1 MADHLCRH
9 DQTASEDGVM
19 IVAIIIGSAIA
30 WLVSEIVNA
39 PLGWE
44 DSETGF
50 HYGEPPET
58 HMRWG
63 R

>member
-1 MADHLCRH
+1 MSGGLFIAAL
-9 DQTASEDGVM
+9 
-19 IVAIIIGSAIA
+19 IGSAIA

-44 DSETGF
+44 DQFGF
-50 HYGEPPET
+50 HVGEPPET